1 MLGLRQILVAYRP
14 WIKNCQKKLMIRPWE
29 NFQYLN
35 QDPIYF
41 RRLAF
46 QVAYVSYRKSLAS
59 DIINATR
66 QNRSLAVVFSEI
78 FQ

>member
-46 QVAYVSYRKSLAS
+46 QEPAQK
-59 DIINATR
+59 
-66 QNRSLAVVFSEI
+66 
-78 FQ
+78 